1 MDAGTARH
9 ADSLAEIEPGP
20 FSLAPFL
27 CGPFSLEGSTP
38 GAPRSARAY
47 ARVAEEI
54 AEYANLTPAQ
64 MAKKI
69 KALEKEMYGYAK
81 DLEFEKAAAVR
92 DRIKELQGKGL
103 AV

>member
-1 MDAGTARH
+1 
-9 ADSLAEIEPGP
+9 L
-20 FSLAPFL
+20 
-27 CGPFSLEGSTP
+27 
-38 GAPRSARAY
+38 
-47 ARVAEEI
+47 
-54 AEYANLTPAQ
+54 EYANLTPAQ

-103 AV
+103 AA